1 MSDVNM
7 EQEFLF
13 VTTCIRHHVTGFG
26 LAHVTM
32 INTYLY
38 KSIYGL
44 ILLQSRVV
52 WNHVIASEQMVESYK
67 KTFTMDIMIL
77 TSLSD

>member
-1 MSDVNM
+1 MSDFNI
-7 EQEFLF
+7 EQEVLF
-13 VTTCIRHHVTGFG
+13 VAACICHHVTGFG

-44 ILLQSRVV
+44 TLLQRVV
-52 WNHVIASEQMVESYK
+52 QNYVIASEQMVYSY
-67 KTFTMDIMIL
+67 
-77 TSLSD
+77 